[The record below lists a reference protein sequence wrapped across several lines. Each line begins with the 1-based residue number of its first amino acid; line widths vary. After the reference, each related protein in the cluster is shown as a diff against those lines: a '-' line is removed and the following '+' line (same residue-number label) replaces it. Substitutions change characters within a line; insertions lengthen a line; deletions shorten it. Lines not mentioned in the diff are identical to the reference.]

1 MINNNNVIFVFLLYK
16 NYHMKTFIKQTFSR
30 FLSLV
35 IFFIFSIVIVMC
47 IAFFFSDKEDFV
59 ISEDSILK
67 IEFNKPILDR
77 TSENPL
83 SNLNLLDLSN
93 ESSVELRDLLENI
106 DKARS
111 NENIKG
117 IYMLFSS
124 FSAGLSQVEEI
135 REKLLE
141 FKESGKSIYA
151 YSESFSQTAYYLA
164 SVADKIYLNPEGTL
178 EIRGFS
184 AQVIFYKS
192 FLQKIGLDMQ
202 VIRHGKYKSAVEP
215 YMYDKMSVENRIQL
229 ESLLN
234 SIAQKMVLSI
244 SESRKVEENIVHNL
258 MNEEVFLNASKS
270 VKNHLIDEALYEDQ
284 VLENIQKTVNNY
296 NMINYE
302 DFEKVTFRNK
312 LSQNKIA
319 IIYATGPI
327 NLGKGDFESIGSETT
342 VKAIKE
348 AVEDENVKSIVLRIN
363 SPGGSALASDIIWRS
378 IDLAKETKKVVVSMG
393 DYAASG
399 GYYIACNAHKVFAN
413 ASTITGSIGVFGV
426 IPSGQDFL
434 NNKLGI
440 YVDTVNTHKSSDALS
455 GFRKLTDYER
465 DILRNSIQ
473 DVYETFISRVA
484 NGRDMLDSE
493 ADKIAQGRVWSG
505 IDALNVGL
513 VDEIGGLDKAVKSA
527 ALLSG
532 ISSDYR
538 VITLPKKEDFIE
550 EILNDFSNQ
559 SNVDLLKILGVDE
572 DFIDQFNFLSS
583 DDKIQA
589 RLPFFMHL
597 E

>member
-35 IFFIFSIVIVMC
+35 IFFIFSIVIVIC
-47 IAFFFSDKEDFV
+47 IAFFFSDKEDFF

-117 IYMLFSS
+117 IYITFSA

-229 ESLLN
+229 ETLLN
-234 SIAQKMVLSI
+234 SIAQNMVLSI
-244 SESRKVEENIVHNL
+244 SESRKIEENIVHNL
-258 MNEEVFLNASKS
+258 MNQEVFLNASKS
-270 VKNHLIDEALYEDQ
+270 VKNQLIDEALYEDQ
-284 VLENIQKTVNNY
+284 VLENIQNTVNDY
-296 NMINYE
+296 NMINEGVLYC
-302 DFEKVTFRNK
+302 N
-312 LSQNKIA
+312 
-319 IIYATGPI
+319 Y
-327 NLGKGDFESIGSETT
+327 LG
-342 VKAIKE
+342 
-348 AVEDENVKSIVLRIN
+348 
-363 SPGGSALASDIIWRS
+363 
-378 IDLAKETKKVVVSMG
+378 
-393 DYAASG
+393 
-399 GYYIACNAHKVFAN
+399 
-413 ASTITGSIGVFGV
+413 
-426 IPSGQDFL
+426 
-434 NNKLGI
+434 
-440 YVDTVNTHKSSDALS
+440 
-455 GFRKLTDYER
+455 
-465 DILRNSIQ
+465 
-473 DVYETFISRVA
+473 
-484 NGRDMLDSE
+484 
-493 ADKIAQGRVWSG
+493 
-505 IDALNVGL
+505 
-513 VDEIGGLDKAVKSA
+513 
-527 ALLSG
+527 
-532 ISSDYR
+532 
-538 VITLPKKEDFIE
+538 
-550 EILNDFSNQ
+550 
-559 SNVDLLKILGVDE
+559 
-572 DFIDQFNFLSS
+572 
-583 DDKIQA
+583 
-589 RLPFFMHL
+589 
-597 E
+597 

>member
-164 SVADKIYLNPEGTL
+164 SVADKIYLTPEGTL

-229 ESLLN
+229 ESL
-234 SIAQKMVLSI
+234 
-244 SESRKVEENIVHNL
+244 
-258 MNEEVFLNASKS
+258 
-270 VKNHLIDEALYEDQ
+270 
-284 VLENIQKTVNNY
+284 
-296 NMINYE
+296 
-302 DFEKVTFRNK
+302 
-312 LSQNKIA
+312 
-319 IIYATGPI
+319 
-327 NLGKGDFESIGSETT
+327 
-342 VKAIKE
+342 
-348 AVEDENVKSIVLRIN
+348 
-363 SPGGSALASDIIWRS
+363 
-378 IDLAKETKKVVVSMG
+378 
-393 DYAASG
+393 
-399 GYYIACNAHKVFAN
+399 
-413 ASTITGSIGVFGV
+413 
-426 IPSGQDFL
+426 
-434 NNKLGI
+434 
-440 YVDTVNTHKSSDALS
+440 
-455 GFRKLTDYER
+455 
-465 DILRNSIQ
+465 
-473 DVYETFISRVA
+473 
-484 NGRDMLDSE
+484 
-493 ADKIAQGRVWSG
+493 
-505 IDALNVGL
+505 
-513 VDEIGGLDKAVKSA
+513 
-527 ALLSG
+527 
-532 ISSDYR
+532 
-538 VITLPKKEDFIE
+538 
-550 EILNDFSNQ
+550 
-559 SNVDLLKILGVDE
+559 
-572 DFIDQFNFLSS
+572 
-583 DDKIQA
+583 
-589 RLPFFMHL
+589 
-597 E
+597 